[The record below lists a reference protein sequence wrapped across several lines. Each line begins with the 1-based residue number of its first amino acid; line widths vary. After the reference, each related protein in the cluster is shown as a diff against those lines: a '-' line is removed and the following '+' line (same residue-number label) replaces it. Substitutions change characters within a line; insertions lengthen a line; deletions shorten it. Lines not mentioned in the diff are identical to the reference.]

1 MNLIDLY
8 ASPSTADGT
17 ADVGNGDIQGV
28 NADVSEAQQSQVD
41 SEYTA
46 RKRASIRAQ
55 IDVLKQKKANLEAQN
70 VELHSGMKDIPDE
83 EVLRIGEQ
91 LGVPD
96 VAESWLG
103 ARTARRNRIDAV
115 AESQKTRS
123 SIDKEN
129 ALADSE
135 QKNAA
140 VTQLNELAESWATE
154 ANDYGKKAKR
164 VSLEKAIENF
174 NRRYPQDAIDA
185 EKFEADYGGTARIS
199 GSAAPSAQG
208 VPSGFDL
215 PERPSGLSNEQDAE
229 WDRLEHS
236 ALLSD
241 HRGETDKRDADVAEL
256 KKIIAKRKDASD
268 ASATE
273 RSRMISDK
281 VKAIKEN
288 EMQAKD
294 TAHPGRAARAKN
306 VLNGFYANGKMVP
319 GLYDQ
324 YKTLTGKA
332 YGN

>member
-8 ASPSTADGT
+8 TSSGASKDILDG
-17 ADVGNGDIQGV
+17 GNDGIPEA
-28 NADVSEAQQSQVD
+28 NADVSATQQSQSD

-55 IDVLKQKKANLEAQN
+55 IDVLTQKKANLEAQN
-70 VELHSGMKDIPDE
+70 AELRSGMKDIPDE
-83 EVLRIGEQ
+83 EVQRIGEQ

-96 VAESWLG
+96 VAESWLS
-103 ARTARRNRIDAV
+103 ARTARRNRDLAL
-115 AESQKTRS
+115 AESQKTRA

-140 VTQLNELAESWATE
+140 VTQINALAEAWATE

-164 VSLEKAIENF
+164 VSLEKAIDDF
-174 NRRYPQDAIDA
+174 NKRYPQDAIDA
-185 EKFEADYGGTARIS
+185 GKFEDDYGGTS
-199 GSAAPSAQG
+199 VAAAG
-208 VPSGFDL
+208 AAAGFDL
-215 PERPSGLSNEQDAE
+215 PERPAGLSNEQSAE

-241 HRGETDKRDADVAEL
+241 HRGDTDKRDADVAEL

-294 TAHPGRAARAKN
+294 TAHPRRAARAN
-306 VLNGFYANGKMVP
+306 NQLNGYYYNDKMVP

-332 YGN
+332 YVN

>member
-8 ASPSTADGT
+8 TSSGASKDILDG
-17 ADVGNGDIQGV
+17 GNDNLPEV
-28 NADVSEAQQSQVD
+28 NADVSATQQSQSD

-55 IDVLKQKKANLEAQN
+55 IDVLTQKKANLEAQN
-70 VELHSGMKDIPDE
+70 AELRSGMKDIPDE
-83 EVLRIGEQ
+83 EVQRIGEQ

-96 VAESWLG
+96 VAESWLS
-103 ARTARRNRIDAV
+103 ARTARRNRDLAL
-115 AESQKTRS
+115 AESQKTRA

-140 VTQLNELAESWATE
+140 VTQINALAEAWATE

-164 VSLEKAIENF
+164 VSLEKAIDDF
-174 NRRYPQDAIDA
+174 NKRYPQDAIDA
-185 EKFEADYGGTARIS
+185 GKFEDDYGGTS
-199 GSAAPSAQG
+199 VAAAG
-208 VPSGFDL
+208 AAAGFDL
-215 PERPSGLSNEQDAE
+215 PERPSGLSNEQNAE

-241 HRGETDKRDADVAEL
+241 HRGETDKRDADVAEF

-273 RSRMISDK
+273 RSRKIANMK
-281 VKAIKEN
+281 TAIEEN
-288 EMQAKD
+288 ERASKD
-294 TAHPGRAARAKN
+294 AVRHPGLAARAN
-306 VLNGFYANGKMVP
+306 NQLNGYYYNGKMVP
-319 GLYDQ
+319 GLYTQ
-324 YKTLTGKA
+324 YKALTGVD
-332 YGN
+332 YGR

>member
-8 ASPSTADGT
+8 TSSGASKDILDG
-17 ADVGNGDIQGV
+17 GNDDLPEV
-28 NADVSEAQQSQVD
+28 NADVSAMQQSQSD

-55 IDVLKQKKANLEAQN
+55 IDVLTQKKANLEAQN
-70 VELHSGMKDIPDE
+70 AELRSGMKDIPDE
-83 EVLRIGEQ
+83 EVQRIGEQ

-96 VAESWLG
+96 VAESWLS
-103 ARTARRNRIDAV
+103 ARTARRNRDLAL
-115 AESQKTRS
+115 AESQKTRA

-140 VTQLNELAESWATE
+140 VTQINALAEAWATE

-164 VSLEKAIENF
+164 VSLEKAIDDF
-174 NRRYPQDAIDA
+174 NKRYPQDAIDA
-185 EKFEADYGGTARIS
+185 GKFEDDYGGTS
-199 GSAAPSAQG
+199 VAAAG
-208 VPSGFDL
+208 AAAGFDL
-215 PERPSGLSNEQDAE
+215 PERPAGLSNEQNAE
-229 WDRLEHS
+229 WDRIEHS

-256 KKIIAKRKDASD
+256 QKIVAKRKDI
-268 ASATE
+268 ASASAADQ
-273 RSRMISDK
+273 SRKIANMK
-281 VKAIKEN
+281 TAIKEN

-294 TAHPGRAARAKN
+294 TAHPRSAARAKN
-306 VLNGFYANGKMVP
+306 VLKGFYANGKMVP

>member
-8 ASPSTADGT
+8 TSSGASKDILDG
-17 ADVGNGDIQGV
+17 GNDDLPEV
-28 NADVSEAQQSQVD
+28 NADVSATQQSQSD

-55 IDVLKQKKANLEAQN
+55 IDVLTQKKANLEAQN
-70 VELHSGMKDIPDE
+70 AELRSGMKDIPDE
-83 EVLRIGEQ
+83 EVQRIGEQ

-96 VAESWLG
+96 VAESWLS
-103 ARTARRNRIDAV
+103 ARTARRNRDLAL
-115 AESQKTRS
+115 AESQKTRA

-140 VTQLNELAESWATE
+140 VTQINALAEAWATE

-164 VSLEKAIENF
+164 VSLEKAIDDF
-174 NRRYPQDAIDA
+174 NKRYPQDAIDA
-185 EKFEADYGGTARIS
+185 GKFEDDYGGTS
-199 GSAAPSAQG
+199 VAAAG
-208 VPSGFDL
+208 AAAGFDL

-294 TAHPGRAARAKN
+294 TAHPSSAARAKN
-306 VLNGFYANGKMVP
+306 VLKGIYANGKMVP

>member
-8 ASPSTADGT
+8 TSSGASKDILDG
-17 ADVGNGDIQGV
+17 GNDDLPEV
-28 NADVSEAQQSQVD
+28 NADVSAAQQSQSD

-55 IDVLKQKKANLEAQN
+55 IDVLTQKKANLEAQN
-70 VELHSGMKDIPDE
+70 AELRSGMKDIPDE
-83 EVLRIGEQ
+83 EVQRIGEQ

-96 VAESWLG
+96 VAESWLS
-103 ARTARRNRIDAV
+103 ARTARRNRDLAL
-115 AESQKTRS
+115 AESQKTRA

-140 VTQLNELAESWATE
+140 VTQINALAEAWATE

-164 VSLEKAIENF
+164 VSLEKAIDDF
-174 NRRYPQDAIDA
+174 NKRYPQDAIDA
-185 EKFEADYGGTARIS
+185 GKFEDDYGGTS
-199 GSAAPSAQG
+199 VAAAG
-208 VPSGFDL
+208 AAAGFDL
-215 PERPSGLSNEQDAE
+215 PERPYGLSNEQDAE